1 MDDFKTDD
9 ERFAFLVATAREF
22 LKADINVLARSLK
35 RNDRDGTGT
44 ANLVSGFGSAVVAA
58 EVADDFFIAEFLR
71 RRRTQVTKSRGNL
84 NRPTFA
90 RVASRACYLSPSWRQ
105 SNVKRTRRR
114 QAPVF

>member
-58 EVADDFFIAEFLR
+58 EVADDFFIADF
-71 RRRTQVTKSRGNL
+71 
-84 NRPTFA
+84 FA
-90 RVASRACYLSPSWRQ
+90 AAERKLLKAA
-105 SNVKRTRRR
+105 
-114 QAPVF
+114 AI